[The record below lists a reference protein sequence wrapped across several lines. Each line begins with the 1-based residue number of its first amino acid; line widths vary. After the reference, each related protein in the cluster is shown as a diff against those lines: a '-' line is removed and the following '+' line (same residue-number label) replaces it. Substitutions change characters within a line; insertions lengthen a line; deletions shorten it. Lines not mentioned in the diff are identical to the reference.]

1 MSTNVSF
8 CGKATLCLVLLTA
21 GFLRSAVA
29 GQLDETQLRHAGL
42 ATADGVVTVGQSR

>member
-8 CGKATLCLVLLTA
+8 CGKAALCLILLTA

-29 GQLDETQLRHAGL
+29 DQLDGTQLRQAGL
-42 ATADGVVTVGQSR
+42 ATTVGVGVVQAR